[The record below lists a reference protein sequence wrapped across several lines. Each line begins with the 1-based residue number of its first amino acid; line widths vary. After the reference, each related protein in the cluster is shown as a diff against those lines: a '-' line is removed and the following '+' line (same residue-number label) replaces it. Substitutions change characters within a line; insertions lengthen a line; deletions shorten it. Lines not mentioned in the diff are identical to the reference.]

1 MNLRPP
7 FAGEVKKGMTC
18 RFYISKEMVARGEG
32 YYEGCCSLG
41 SSSIKVECNGGND
54 ETKCG
59 LALSVIAPS

>member
-1 MNLRPP
+1 
-7 FAGEVKKGMTC
+7 MTC
-18 RFYISKEMVARGEG
+18 RFYVSEEMVAREEG

-59 LALSVIAPS
+59 LALSMIAELKRWVEPYRENERY